1 MDKLKHKLPSRHVSV
16 GPASAPHRSYYY
28 AIKTNSWRVMLLF
41 ILTTFLVSCGTTK
54 QTANELV
61 KLVNNAIDIDD
72 DIKSLLSKLAV
83 QDVVVT
89 PLAAVTKNAD
99 NKEIVA
105 LLSKPIE
112 RVIGPNLD
120 NYAYANIEDEDID
133 GDGKSN
139 DEDPDDDN
147 DLVLDVVDNCPLVQ
161 NDEQSDLDGDKVG
174 DACDIDN
181 DGDGLIEI
189 ATADELNQ
197 TRHDLQGTS
206 IQKSTKNPAVTIAN
220 RIGCGNGADVNTCS
234 GYELSANIDLVNYTN
249 WQPIGDCVAGGSC
262 PVAFNGTFE
271 GNGHTISN
279 FRISISEDDN
289 PVGRTRD
296 IGLFGAI
303 SADSVVRGVHLRE
316 SNIMIQTVARN
327 VGMLVGY
334 ADNEDSQSALIS
346 NSSMTGNITSPL
358 ASQVGGLVGSG
369 NRISINS
376 SYAENVIITGRHNV
390 GGLVG
395 RGNGASIHSSYVKKG
410 AMRGSASVGGLIGI
424 GVFAIVNSS
433 YVSDLT
439 VTSVSSTSGSL
450 FGGLLGGAEDSTILY
465 SYAQRVKVLGAG
477 VIGGLIGR
485 GDRVLI
491 QSSYAR
497 DSSVIATI
505 VNNTNNYGGLAGR
518 AWSSKIIAS
527 YALNVNVSG
536 VRSVGGLLGDGS
548 SFYGGSEGRT
558 FIGPRT
564 QVISSYARGGIVKG
578 KFTVGGLVG
587 KGSDM
592 LLDSSYA
599 TTEIIS
605 TLPYR
610 DHVNLLQLGGLI
622 AFVNQCSI
630 GDGIPGSEVTKSY
643 WDTVTTKVADRSTI
657 PDSFEGAAKTTA
669 ELQNPVGATGI
680 YANWA
685 NFWCNPNTG
694 EFTSD
699 SSSPLAQD
707 SYQAWRFGSAE
718 EYPSL
723 SCTP

>member
-61 KLVNNAIDIDD
+61 KLVNNAIDIDY

-83 QDVVVT
+83 QDVAAT
-89 PLAAVTKNAD
+89 PLAAVAKNAA

-120 NYAYANIEDEDID
+120 NDAYANIGDEDID
-133 GDGKSN
+133 GDGKLN
-139 DEDPDDDN
+139 DEDPD
-147 DLVLDVVDNCPLVQ
+147 VDNCPLVQ

-174 DACDIDN
+174 DACDIDY

-206 IQKSTKNPAVTIAN
+206 MKESASAVGSS
-220 RIGCGNGADVNTCS
+220 IGCGNGADVNACF
-234 GYELSANIDLVNYTN
+234 GYELSADIDLVNYTN

-262 PVAFNGTFE
+262 PLAFNGTFE
-271 GNGHTISN
+271 GNGHIISN

-316 SNIMIQTVARN
+316 SNIMIQTVASN

-334 ADNEDSQSALIS
+334 VDNEDSQSALIS
-346 NSSMTGNITSPL
+346 NSSVTGNITSPL

-369 NRISINS
+369 NGASIHS

-390 GGLVG
+390 GGLLG
-395 RGNGASIHSSYVKKG
+395 SGNGASTHSSYVKEG
-410 AMRGSASVGGLIGI
+410 AMRGLVSIGGLIGI
-424 GVFAIVNSS
+424 GTSAIVNSS

-465 SYAQRVKVLGAG
+465 SYAQRVKVLGPG

-505 VNNTNNYGGLAGR
+505 VSNANNYGGLAGR

-564 QVISSYARGGIVKG
+564 QVISSYTRGGIVKG

-599 TTEIIS
+599 TTETIS
-605 TLPYR
+605 TMPYR
-610 DHVNLLQLGGLI
+610 APVDLLQLGGLI
-622 AFVNQCSI
+622 AFINQCSI
-630 GDGIPGSEVTKSY
+630 EDGIPGSEVTKSY

-669 ELQNPVGATGI
+669 ELQNPVNATDSSI
-680 YANWA
+680 YAGWA
-685 NFWCNPNTG
+685 NFWCNPDTG

-707 SYQAWRFGSAE
+707 SYQAWIFGSAQ